1 MDLIVEQ
8 YPDYHE
14 QILKSALVYQYLHR
28 KYFKLNMPINAII
41 KLEHSM
47 GLTGPGDGLL
57 AKFLQNTLG
66 WSELIQTHS
75 ILHAAFGRF
84 YLRYEKGRGYMYSHK
99 SKFNQHTNASSN
111 SWRQCL
117 IFNHKLINRPPALP
131 QTGNCLF
138 ILTMVMSLK

>member
-41 KLEHSM
+41 ELEPSI
-47 GLTGPGDGLL
+47 GLTGPGDGFL

-75 ILHAAFGRF
+75 ILHDAFGRF
-84 YLRYEKGRGYMYSHK
+84 YLHHGKGRGYMYSHK
-99 SKFNQHTNASSN
+99 SKFTNDEDKRTCCKGQISG
-111 SWRQCL
+111 L
-117 IFNHKLINRPPALP
+117 LY
-131 QTGNCLF
+131 CLF
-138 ILTMVMSLK
+138 NCIRI